1 MCLFFLVY
9 IHLEQYTRSIFYF
22 ILLYFGGGAAG
33 LGVYAVNLSSFHE
46 KAVRLAATLTGSRVV
61 VVVVVVVVIHTFSV
75 LSLQLKKLR

>member
-1 MCLFFLVY
+1 M
-9 IHLEQYTRSIFYF
+9 
-22 ILLYFGGGAAG
+22 
-33 LGVYAVNLSSFHE
+33 YAVNLSSFHE